1 MKLNMLPYGKKIERH
16 ENDLLVIVSNQKQM
30 KKVWHNERLRGSSV
44 GAFSDV
50 RYGQLAACGNFFS
63 LDQTQEA
70 GEIWARL

>member
-1 MKLNMLPYGKKIERH
+1 MLPYRKFERH
-16 ENDLLVIVSNQKQM
+16 ETDVLLIVSNQKQM
-30 KKVWHNERLRGSSV
+30 KKVWHSERLRGSSV

-50 RYGQLAACGNFFS
+50 HYGPLVACGNFFC